1 MVYVLNTNLNAKK
14 KLYNSLS
21 KIYGLGKHN
30 CLQICDQLG
39 ISNDIRLKQL
49 SGFQVEQLTQLI
61 TQNYDIGLDIKRST
75 SQNIQ
80 RLVKI
85 ASYRG
90 FRHIEGLP
98 VRGQR
103 THGNSKT
110 IRKLRFYMSSK
121 PISASSLTTPKSR
134 KSSTKKSK

>member
-1 MVYVLNTNLNAKK
+1 MVYVLNTNLNSKK
-14 KLYNSLS
+14 KLNYSLTQ
-21 KIYGLGKHN
+21 IYGLGKHSSF
-30 CLQICDQLG
+30 QICDQLG
-39 ISNDIRLKQL
+39 ISGEIRLKQL
-49 SGFQVEQLTQLI
+49 SGFQIEQLTQLI
-61 TQNYDIGLDIKRST
+61 TQNYDIGLDIKRSL

-90 FRHIEGLP
+90 FRHTEGLP

-110 IRKLRFYMSSK
+110 IRKLRYQINSKSISSISMSK
-121 PISASSLTTPKSR
+121 IR
-134 KSSTKKSK
+134 KSNSKK